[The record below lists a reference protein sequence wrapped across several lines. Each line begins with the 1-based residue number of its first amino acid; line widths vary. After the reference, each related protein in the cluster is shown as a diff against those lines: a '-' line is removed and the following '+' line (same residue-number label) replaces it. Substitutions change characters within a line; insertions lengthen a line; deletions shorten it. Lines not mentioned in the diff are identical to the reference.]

1 MITLI
6 LKPNAH
12 GVDKNGHYETVDI
25 CDDGGSVW
33 ASVHIDLF
41 HTYEFG
47 KTKSNAVYDALRRGD
62 ELALNVGETIHA
74 GSVPVAVAF
83 MQDREAVQP

>member
-12 GVDKNGHYETVDI
+12 GVDKHGHYETVDI

-41 HTYEFG
+41 HTYRQG
-47 KTKSNAVYDALRRGD
+47 QTNAIYDALRRGD
-62 ELALNVGETIHA
+62 ELAMNVGETVRV

-83 MQDREAVQP
+83 MLDREAVAT